1 MLFLNTPNSGSLRR
15 RNVNKVKQVSLSQCT
30 SVCSRVD
37 LSSDDSA
44 TVPSSETASTTTVS
58 CSPRWIVHLGMQ
70 GVNGQQ
76 IAVESQ
82 WHCLDACVRDSSCV
96 AADYWFDAKQCY
108 LHNHL
113 HTRRQNNATTQFEI
127 IRQCYPS
134 SST

>member
-1 MLFLNTPNSGSLRR
+1 MLFLNTPNSSCLRR

-30 SVCSRVD
+30 SVFSRVD
-37 LSSDDSA
+37 SSLDDNL
-44 TVPSSETASTTTVS
+44 TVPSSTTASTTTVS
-58 CSPRWIVHLGMQ
+58 CSPRWIVHPGMQ

-76 IAVESQ
+76 IGMKSQ
-82 WHCLDACVRDSSCV
+82 KQCLDKCVHDSCV
-96 AADYWFDAKQCY
+96 AVDYWFDTKQCY